1 MQHFDCDKIQYEGP
15 DSKNAL
21 SFKHYNATE
30 EVGGKAMKDHLRF
43 GAAYW
48 HVMRNELADPFGA
61 GTAQMPWDD
70 KSDSVENALARVD
83 VFFEFLDKI
92 KNKKGRLFFV
102 NLKKILNVFF
112 LALMKTQKIVEII
125 TKAIVKCKANL

>member
-1 MQHFDCDKIQYEGP
+1 MQHFECDKIQYEGP

-92 KNKKGRLFFV
+92 GIDYFN
-102 NLKKILNVFF
+102 
-112 LALMKTQKIVEII
+112 
-125 TKAIVKCKANL
+125 